1 MTGAEVAAALAGT
14 GRGVMALIVA
24 VRGSAPRDAG
34 AAMLA
39 TAEGFA
45 GSVGGGTVEWRAL
58 QAARAML
65 ADPAPRPATL
75 EIPLDPAL
83 DQCCGGRLTLALAPL
98 TAADAPRFAA
108 GGPVAL
114 WAGGPVWTPDAPPR
128 AAHVYGAGHVGAALV
143 RALAPLP
150 FAIRWIDARAG
161 VLADPPPGVATLE
174 TPLPEAEAARAP
186 EALHLVM
193 THSHAVDLE
202 IVAAALAAGAGF
214 VGLIG
219 SATKRRRFEAA
230 LRDRGLPEARL
241 CALACPIGL
250 PGLRDKRPA
259 VIAASVAADLLLR
272 GAAAGLPAA
281 ARPAV
286 PA

>member
-1 MTGAEVAAALAGT
+1 
-14 GRGVMALIVA
+14 MALIVE
-24 VRGSAPRDAG
+24 VRGSAPQDAG
-34 AAMLA
+34 AAMLV
-39 TAEGFA
+39 TADGSV

-58 QAARAML
+58 ETARAML
-65 ADPAPRPATL
+65 AEAAPAPAHVDY
-75 EIPLDPAL
+75 PLGPAL
-83 DQCCGGRLTLALAPL
+83 DQCCGGRIRLAFAPL
-98 TAADAPRFAA
+98 SAADAPRFAA
-108 GGPVAL
+108 DGPVAL
-114 WAGGPVWTPDAPPR
+114 WQGGPVWTPDPPR
-128 AAHVYGAGHVGAALV
+128 RAVHIYGAGHVGAALA

-161 VLADPPPGVATLE
+161 VLADPPPGVEAIE

-202 IVAAALAAGAGF
+202 IVAAALEAGSGF

-219 SATKRRRFEAA
+219 SATKRATFLSK
-230 LRDRGLPEARL
+230 LRARGLAEARL
-241 CALACPIGL
+241 AALVCPIGL

-272 GAAAGLPAA
+272 EAAAEAAREGAA
-281 ARPAV
+281 
-286 PA
+286 